1 MLFSAALCRGT
12 EDEMEAKQAE
22 LTERERAYLEH
33 RRQAKERGLTL
44 TAYCQ
49 EQGLNVRS
57 LYSVRRELVDKG
69 LVPRTLA
76 PRMKKTRRGKFM
88 AVHVTTSETNGGQLV
103 CRVRH
108 PSGWTIE
115 CGRWPEASWMSQ
127 LLKGA
132 SDAAA

>member
-1 MLFSAALCRGT
+1 
-12 EDEMEAKQAE
+12 MEAKQAE
-22 LTERERAYLEH
+22 LTERERAYLKH
-33 RRQAKERGLTL
+33 RGEAKERGLTL

-76 PRMKKTRRGKFM
+76 PRKKTGPGKFV
-88 AVHVTTSETNGGQLV
+88 AVRVAAAETSAPLV

-108 PSGWTIE
+108 PSGVTIE
-115 CGRWPEASWMSQ
+115 CGRWPEAAWVSQ

>member
-1 MLFSAALCRGT
+1 
-12 EDEMEAKQAE
+12 MEAKQAE
-22 LTERERAYLEH
+22 LMPREQAYFEH
-33 RRQAKERGLTL
+33 VRQAKEQGLTL

-49 EQGLNVRS
+49 KLGLNVRS

-76 PRMKKTRRGKFM
+76 PRTKKTRPSKFV
-88 AVHVTTSETNGGQLV
+88 AVRVAAGGTDGAELV

-115 CGRWPEASWMSQ
+115 CGRWPEAAWVSQ
-127 LLKGA
+127 LLKEAG
-132 SDAAA
+132 DAAA

>member
-12 EDEMEAKQAE
+12 EGEMEAKQAE
-22 LTERERAYLEH
+22 LTEREQAYLEH
-33 RRQAKERGLTL
+33 RRQAKEQGLTL

-69 LVPRTLA
+69 VVPRTLA
-76 PRMKKTRRGKFM
+76 PRTKQTRPGKFV
-88 AVHVTTSETNGGQLV
+88 AVHVTTPETNEAELV

-108 PSGWTIE
+108 PSGWMIE
-115 CGRWPEASWMSQ
+115 CGRWPEAAWVSQ